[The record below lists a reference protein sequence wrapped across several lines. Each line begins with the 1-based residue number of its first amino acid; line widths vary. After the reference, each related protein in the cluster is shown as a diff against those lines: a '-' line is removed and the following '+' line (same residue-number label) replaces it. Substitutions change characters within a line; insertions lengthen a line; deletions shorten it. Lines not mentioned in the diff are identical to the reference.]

1 MRLSG
6 GVLTAFL
13 VVFVSVSAWAGV
25 PGKKTIYFVDN
36 MTCGACI
43 TTISKGV
50 ARVAADAQVS
60 GDPSEGVVMVM
71 HDAGVSSETIGQA
84 ITESGYPSRV
94 MTSVDAELGEKGFAF
109 SPGAAGGACYSGGQR
124 PACGGITESWKALYK
139 VIKER
144 MSPESAIAQNQ

>member
-6 GVLTAFL
+6 GLLTAVL

-25 PGKKTIYFVDN
+25 PGKKTIYLVEN
-36 MTCGACI
+36 MTCGACL

-50 ARVAADAQVS
+50 AGVAAEAKVS
-60 GDPSEGVVMVM
+60 GNPSEGVVVVM

-94 MTSVDAELGEKGFAF
+94 MTSVDAEPGEDGFAF
-109 SPGAAGGACYSGGQR
+109 SPGADGGSCCSGGQR
-124 PACGGITESWKALYK
+124 PACGGTTESWKALYK
-139 VIKER
+139 AMKER
-144 MSPESAIAQNQ
+144 LVPGSATAQNE